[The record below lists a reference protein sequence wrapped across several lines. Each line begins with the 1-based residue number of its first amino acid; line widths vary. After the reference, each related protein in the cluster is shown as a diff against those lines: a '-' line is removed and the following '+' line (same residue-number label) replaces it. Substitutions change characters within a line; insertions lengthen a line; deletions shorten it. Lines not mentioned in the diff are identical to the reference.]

1 MKPTKFKNLVYLD
14 VETYFDREY
23 SLSKMTMTEYIRDP
37 RFKLHS
43 IQMAIND
50 GEIQYFDTD
59 HIEDALV
66 LLRNLDN
73 WALVAQNTA
82 FDAAIL
88 NWRCGVKPS
97 FYYDTMSMSRGF
109 WPTESASLKELAI
122 RLFPDD
128 NTMRKGDELIN
139 FLGVETLTPEQH
151 VVMAR
156 YGNQDVHLTREIF
169 KKLVAYGYPEEELYQ
184 IHMVIRMYVEPS
196 FVINR
201 PLLETA
207 IEEDVHET
215 ETAVEKALTMVK
227 EVCKTKA
234 ITLPFAFDKKLF
246 SSNQR
251 FAVLLKDALDIEPP
265 IKLNAKGAPTYAF
278 GKRDVPFIKMRDD
291 YPEFEA
297 IFDARELVK
306 STIAASR
313 AATMLCCSEPSE
325 LNPDGM
331 LPVPLKYYGT
341 ATGRYSGQD
350 SINLQNLQRKSKHR
364 LSLTAPKNHLVFVAD
379 SSNIEARVNACFSG
393 QNDLVKDFRLG
404 RDIYSDF
411 ATEVIF
417 GYQVSKAL
425 EFERG
430 VGKVSVLGL
439 GYNMGWPK
447 FQYTLQSGPM
457 GMDPIPCTE
466 EFAKKCVYGYRERY
480 PMITQ
485 NWQIAS
491 SMITQMLDP
500 TCDIQWGHLRILH
513 NCILMPNGLWLSYPG
528 LRMQQ
533 MEHAN
538 GVDTWYE
545 YWNGK
550 FWKKIY
556 GGLLIENICQAT
568 AGLIIK
574 ESMNRIDRWLVE
586 NDLGRIVLQVHDEI
600 ICVARSDRPDFPPEL
615 IQQNIQDMMC
625 VVPSWM
631 PNIPLAAE
639 GGFANEYSK

>member
-66 LLRNLDN
+66 LLRSLDN

-88 NWRCGVKPS
+88 NWRYGIKPS

-122 RLFPDD
+122 RVFPDD
-128 NTMRKGDELIN
+128 ETMRKGDELIN
-139 FLGVETLTPEQH
+139 FLGIETLTPEQH

-169 KKLVAYGYPEEELYQ
+169 KKLVEYGYPEEELYQ
-184 IHMVIRMYVEPS
+184 VHMVIRMYVEPS

-227 EVCKTKA
+227 NLCKTKA
-234 ITLPFAFDKKLF
+234 VTLPYAFDKTLF

-278 GKRDVPFIKMRDD
+278 GKRDVQFIKMRDD
-291 YPEFEA
+291 YPEFEQ
-297 IFDARELVK
+297 IFNARELVK
-306 STIAASR
+306 STITASR
-313 AATMLCCSEPSE
+313 AATMLRCSEPSE
-325 LNPDGM
+325 LNPEGR
-331 LPVPLKYYGT
+331 LPVPLKYYGA

-350 SINLQNLQRKSKHR
+350 KINLQNLQRGSKHR
-364 LSLTAPKNHLVFVAD
+364 LSLTAPKNHLV
-379 SSNIEARVNACFSG
+379 
-393 QNDLVKDFRLG
+393 
-404 RDIYSDF
+404 
-411 ATEVIF
+411 
-417 GYQVSKAL
+417 L
-425 EFERG
+425 E
-430 VGKVSVLGL
+430 
-439 GYNMGWPK
+439 
-447 FQYTLQSGPM
+447 
-457 GMDPIPCTE
+457 
-466 EFAKKCVYGYRERY
+466 
-480 PMITQ
+480 
-485 NWQIAS
+485 WQI
-491 SMITQMLDP
+491 L
-500 TCDIQWGHLRILH
+500 
-513 NCILMPNGLWLSYPG
+513 
-528 LRMQQ
+528 
-533 MEHAN
+533 E
-538 GVDTWYE
+538 
-545 YWNGK
+545 
-550 FWKKIY
+550 
-556 GGLLIENICQAT
+556 ENI
-568 AGLIIK
+568 
-574 ESMNRIDRWLVE
+574 RWIT
-586 NDLGRIVLQVHDEI
+586 R
-600 ICVARSDRPDFPPEL
+600 
-615 IQQNIQDMMC
+615 
-625 VVPSWM
+625 
-631 PNIPLAAE
+631 
-639 GGFANEYSK
+639 